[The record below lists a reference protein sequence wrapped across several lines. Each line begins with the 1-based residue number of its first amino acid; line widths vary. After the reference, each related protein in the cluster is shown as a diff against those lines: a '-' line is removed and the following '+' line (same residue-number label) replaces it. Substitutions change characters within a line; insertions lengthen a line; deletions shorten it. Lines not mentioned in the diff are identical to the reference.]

1 MGIKRTRGRD
11 PIALPME
18 FLSWVERHLQ
28 MIASPLTE
36 KEKKRRGR
44 SGSAEGLTAVAFM
57 YGGVGL

>member
-36 KEKKRRGR
+36 KEEKKERK
-44 SGSAEGLTAVAFM
+44 EWEC
-57 YGGVGL
+57 